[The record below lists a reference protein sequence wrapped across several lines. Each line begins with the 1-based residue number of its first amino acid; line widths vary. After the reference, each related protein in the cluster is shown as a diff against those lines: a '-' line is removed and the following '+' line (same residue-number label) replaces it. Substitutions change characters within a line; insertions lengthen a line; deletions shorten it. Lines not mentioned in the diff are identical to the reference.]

1 MGHCGLVIN
10 RNALPGSISR
20 PGSVFFLVLGVLL
33 ALAMASASQAGAF
46 VYWCQG
52 SAIGRANLDGSASL
66 VSWMLLEPVD
76 TCDVAVDGSHIY
88 WSGLGAIGRANLDG
102 TNPEPNFISAP
113 NNSCG
118 IEVDGSHIYWAN
130 RTAIG
135 RANLDGTGN
144 EPNFIPVAGVFT
156 GGIAV
161 DGSHIYWGNDAA
173 GAIGRANLNGTEV
186 LPNFISAPGDPCG
199 VAVGGTT
206 VYWSSAPS
214 PQGPSGVFSQSLTG
228 KRNAAPKKLIGTP
241 AGCGVAVDSKYLYW
255 AAESPRALGRANL
268 DGSSPNPTF
277 IPNPASPSG
286 LALDSLSVPPLII
299 INKVQLNPAKGMASV
314 IGHVAVAGQVRLGG
328 KGLRTV
334 ARRQSSAGT
343 FSLPLRPAGRVEKK
357 LTNTGKAK
365 VDVEITFTPTGGS
378 SEVNERKVTLRKRP

>member
-1 MGHCGLVIN
+1 MGHCGSVIN
-10 RNALPGSISR
+10 RHAL
-20 PGSVFFLVLGVLL
+20 PGSVFFLVLGILL
-33 ALAMASASQAGAF
+33 AFAMTSASQAGAF
-46 VYWCQG
+46 VYWSQG
-52 SAIGRANLDGSASL
+52 SAIGRANLDGTASL

-102 TNPEPNFISAP
+102 TSPEPNFIPAP

-118 IEVDGSHIYWAN
+118 IDVDGSHIYWAN

-135 RANLDGTGN
+135 RANLDGSGN
-144 EPNFIPVAGVFT
+144 EPNFIPVAGLFT

-161 DGSHIYWGNDAA
+161 DGSHIYWGNDEA

-186 LPNFISAPGDPCG
+186 LSNFINAPGDPCD
-199 VAVGGTT
+199 VAVGGTDI
-206 VYWSSAPS
+206 YWSVAPS

-228 KRNAAPKKLIGTP
+228 KRNAAPKKLISTP
-241 AGCGVAVDSKYLYW
+241 AGCGVAVNSKYLYW

-268 DGSSPNPTF
+268 DGSSPNPGF

-286 LALDSLSVPPLII
+286 IALDSLSVPPLIS
-299 INKVQLNPAKGMASV
+299 INKVQLKPKKGIAMI

-328 KGLRTV
+328 KGLKTV
-334 ARRQSSAGT
+334 ARRRSGAGS
-343 FSLPLRPAGRVEKK
+343 FSLPLIPAGRVEKK
-357 LTNTGKAK
+357 LTDTGKAK
-365 VDVEITFTPTGGS
+365 VKVKITFTPASGS
-378 SEVNERKVTLRKRP
+378 PELNERVVTLRKRS